1 MKGLVFSQF
10 IDMVEERFGP
20 DLLER
25 IIAASNLP
33 SGGVYSSLGTYDF
46 EELARLVGNLSSETG
61 LPPGVLIKTFGM
73 HLFGRLV
80 HLYPQFLEGEVSTLG
95 FVPKVENYI
104 HHEVRKL
111 YPDATLPSF
120 LIEESSDDR
129 LIFVYQSARP
139 LSDLAEGMLRG
150 SVEHFVEDVELT
162 RDDLPIEGGGARAR
176 FTLIRRPAP
185 QGEDEPASSGED
197 ESASSGE
204 DESASSGE
212 DESASSGEDESASS
226 DEDESASSD
235 EDESASSGEDE
246 SASSDEDESASSDGD
261 EPASSDEEEPASSAE
276 DESASPAEDEPASP
290 DEKEPA
296 SSAKREPASSA
307 KVEPSA
313 ADAIVRPR
321 PKTRPAPAPP
331 SAPESSPAPETWP
344 APAVLAAQLTG
355 VTHHVETAPP
365 VDVAGLDRTLGY
377 LRDVLLERAAGE
389 LGLHDLPGIVR
400 AGAEVERT
408 VSMLRHALLGVPG
421 TASMHASAYASAA
434 APAATSAA
442 ARQQIELLEARLKR
456 AIEVR
461 KASESIAEHKTNE
474 LYQAKTEIENAL
486 GYLRAILD
494 NMDDGLLVVG
504 LDGDIKLVNR
514 RAQQLF
520 GLEGLELLG
529 MAVEH
534 VFNERVANLVG
545 RCVNHPGT
553 SPQRMDLTSPAGQPL
568 SVVASSIRAGGASK
582 HIGTVMIVR
591 DISAE
596 VEAQKHRSITDMV
609 VGMAHELN
617 TPLGII
623 KTAVG
628 IISEAARSD
637 ALVGIADPTV
647 HEEMEGVIRATELID
662 GHTTRMGRLIEAFKK
677 LSASQMTEA
686 IVDVDL
692 FELLQEIAE
701 VLVTTDDRLHVT
713 VEADLEPIDRQWLG
727 QPDHLTQVITA
738 LLANVTEH
746 AYPAESD
753 TFPVKVTLARD
764 EERDCFVISVRDFGI
779 GMAHEQMLRIF
790 DPFFTSKRGGG
801 GASPGLGLSI
811 VNNLVRAGLRGSI
824 EVSSEVGGGTTFV
837 VVVPLRLA

>member
-25 IIAASNLP
+25 IIGACDLP

-46 EELARLVGNLSSETG
+46 EELAQLVGALSRETG
-61 LPPGVLIKTFGM
+61 SPPGALIKAFGM
-73 HLFGRLV
+73 HLFGQLV
-80 HLYPQFLEGEVSTLG
+80 KLYPQFLDGETSTMG

-120 LIEESSDDR
+120 AIEDFTPDR
-129 LIFVYQSARP
+129 LVFVYQSQRP
-139 LSDLAEGMLRG
+139 LTDLAEGMLLG
-150 SVEHFVEDVELT
+150 CVGHFAEDIELT
-162 RDDLPIEGGGARAR
+162 REDLPVELGGKAR
-176 FTLIRRPAP
+176 FTLMRQAPETQPELPALEAMRGDGVPVARRRWSGTAAHAAEVAAVLPAP
-185 QGEDEPASSGED
+185 VPETSILP
-197 ESASSGE
+197 
-204 DESASSGE
+204 
-212 DESASSGEDESASS
+212 
-226 DEDESASSD
+226 
-235 EDESASSGEDE
+235 
-246 SASSDEDESASSDGD
+246 
-261 EPASSDEEEPASSAE
+261 PEEPEPEAE
-276 DESASPAEDEPASP
+276 PE
-290 DEKEPA
+290 
-296 SSAKREPASSA
+296 
-307 KVEPSA
+307 VEPEQAQQTEPEAEAPSQV
-313 ADAIVRPR
+313 I
-321 PKTRPAPAPP
+321 THIPAPA
-331 SAPESSPAPETWP
+331 T
-344 APAVLAAQLTG
+344 AA
-355 VTHHVETAPP
+355 ARRS
-365 VDVAGLDRTLGY
+365 VDEAALDRTLGY
-377 LRDVLLERAAGE
+377 LRNVLLERATTE
-389 LGLHDLPGIVR
+389 LSEHALSDDSGAEALSAFAH
-400 AGAEVERT
+400 AGAEIERSLVMIRRT
-408 VSMLRHALLGVPG
+408 LLAPPP
-421 TASMHASAYASAA
+421 
-434 APAATSAA
+434 APAAAGPSPAI
-442 ARQQIELLEARLKR
+442 RQQIEQLEARLKR
-456 AIEVR
+456 ATEIR
-461 KASESIAEHKTNE
+461 KSTEAISEQKTND

-494 NMDDGLLVVG
+494 NMDDGLLVVSLEG
-504 LDGDIKLVNR
+504 EIKLVNR
-514 RAQQLF
+514 RAQHLF

-529 MAVEH
+529 MTVDN
-534 VFNERVANLVG
+534 VFNERMVSLVE
-545 RCVNHPGT
+545 RCMTHPT
-553 SPQRMDLTSPAGQPL
+553 SASQRMDLTSPAGQPL
-568 SVVASSIRAGGASK
+568 SVVASAILAGDAAK

-628 IISEAARSD
+628 IISEAARSEVLSTID
-637 ALVGIADPTV
+637 DEAVQ
-647 HEEMEGVIRATELID
+647 EELEGVVGATELID

-692 FELLQEIAE
+692 LELLQEIAE
-701 VLVTTDDRLHVT
+701 VMVSTDDRLQVQ
-713 VEADLEPIDRQWLG
+713 VACELEPMDRQWLG

-746 AYPAESD
+746 AYPSGSD
-753 TFPVKVTLARD
+753 TFPVKLALDRD
-764 EERDCFVISVRDFGI
+764 DTRDCFVIGVRDFGI

-824 EVSSEVGGGTTFV
+824 EVSSEVGNGTTFV
-837 VVVPLRLA
+837 VKVPLRLG

>member
-10 IDMVEERFGP
+10 LDMVEERFGP

-25 IIAASNLP
+25 IITASELP

-46 EELARLVGNLSSETG
+46 EELARLVANLSAETSTA
-61 LPPGVLIKTFGM
+61 PEVLIKAFGIY
-73 HLFGRLV
+73 LFGRLV
-80 HLYPQFLEGEVSTLG
+80 GLYPQFLEGETSAMG

-120 LIEESSDDR
+120 LIEEALPDR
-129 LIFVYQSARP
+129 LTFVYQSARP
-139 LSDLAEGMLRG
+139 LGDLAEGMLLG
-150 SVEHFVEDVELT
+150 CAEHFGEDLELI
-162 RDDLPIEGGGARAR
+162 REDLPTPSGGRVR
-176 FTLIRRPAP
+176 FTLVRYDGPRAAT
-185 QGEDEPASSGED
+185 ETEWNEPTTVV
-197 ESASSGE
+197 
-204 DESASSGE
+204 
-212 DESASSGEDESASS
+212 
-226 DEDESASSD
+226 
-235 EDESASSGEDE
+235 
-246 SASSDEDESASSDGD
+246 
-261 EPASSDEEEPASSAE
+261 
-276 DESASPAEDEPASP
+276 PAEEVPAAYDGEASDDPSP
-290 DEKEPA
+290 PPPLPIR
-296 SSAKREPASSA
+296 SLTSTLPTLG
-307 KVEPSA
+307 VPT
-313 ADAIVRPR
+313 ADPTVGYTDAGPI
-321 PKTRPAPAPP
+321 
-331 SAPESSPAPETWP
+331 
-344 APAVLAAQLTG
+344 
-355 VTHHVETAPP
+355 
-365 VDVAGLDRTLGY
+365 DMAGLERTLGY
-377 LRDVLLERAAGE
+377 LRNVLLERAAVD
-389 LGLHDLPGIVR
+389 LGPHDLPAIAR
-400 AGAEVERT
+400 AGAEVERSIG
-408 VSMLRHALLGVPG
+408 VLRRALLAKP
-421 TASMHASAYASAA
+421 APAA
-434 APAATSAA
+434 APAATPALASSAA
-442 ARQQIELLEARLKR
+442 RDEIEQLKVRLKR
-456 AIEVR
+456 AQEVR
-461 KASESIAEHKTNE
+461 KATEAISELKTNE

-494 NMDDGLLVVG
+494 NMDDGLLVLG
-504 LDGDIKLVNR
+504 LDGEIKLVNR

-529 MAVEH
+529 TAVEQ
-534 VFNERVANLVG
+534 VFNERMVGLVD
-545 RCVNHPGT
+545 RCVNHP
-553 SPQRMDLTSPAGQPL
+553 SSAAQRMDLTSPAGQPL
-568 SVVASSIRAGGASK
+568 SVVASSIRAGEASK

-596 VEAQKHRSITDMV
+596 VEAQKHRSVTDMV

-628 IISEAARSD
+628 IISEAARSEV
-637 ALVGIADPTV
+637 LIGIEDPTV
-647 HEEMEGVIRATELID
+647 HDELEGVVRATELID

-701 VLVTTDDRLHVT
+701 VMVTTDERLRVT

-738 LLANVTEH
+738 LLANVAEH
-746 AYPAESD
+746 AYPSDSD
-753 TFPVKVTLARD
+753 TFPVKLSLSRD
-764 EERDCFVISVRDFGI
+764 DNRDCFVISVRDFGI

-824 EVSSEVGGGTTFV
+824 EVTSEVGGGTTFL
-837 VVVPLRLA
+837 VVVPQRLA